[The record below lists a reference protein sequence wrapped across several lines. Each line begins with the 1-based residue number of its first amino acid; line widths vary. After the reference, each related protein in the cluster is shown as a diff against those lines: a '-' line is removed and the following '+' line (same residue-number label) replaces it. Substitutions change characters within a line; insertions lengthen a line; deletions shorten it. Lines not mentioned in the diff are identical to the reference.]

1 MIEYFKVEDF
11 AQVITGGTPS
21 TKNKA
26 YWEDGH
32 IPWLN
37 SGELNQEIIVSSR
50 NHITSI
56 GLEKSAAKLM
66 PKDSV
71 LIALTGTTT
80 GVVGYL
86 TFEACANQSVTGILP
101 SEKHFPKFLF
111 YYLKSIRPQ
120 VLNDAYGGAQ
130 PHISQ
135 GYVKQLKIPLPPLE
149 EQKKIAAI
157 LEATDNYRQKT
168 KALIDKYDQL
178 TQSLFLDM
186 FGDPVTNPKG
196 WIVVRF
202 DQLVSEECPLT
213 YGIVQPGDEVE
224 NGTPCVRP
232 VDLKTQYVDS
242 FDLKRIDPEISLKF
256 KRTILKGGEIL
267 LSVRGSVGVISIAAL
282 SLKNTNV
289 TRGIVPIW
297 FDENLANKLFFYFL
311 YKTNSIQRRLAEL
324 SKGATLIQLNLKDL
338 RELPLI
344 KPSLELQNLF
354 AERVEQI
361 EKQKQQAEASL
372 VKAEELFSSLLQR
385 AFKGELTS

>member
-37 SGELNQEIIVSSR
+37 SGELNQDIIVSSR

-71 LIALTGTTT
+71 LIALTGATT

-135 GYVKQLKIPLPPLE
+135 GYVKQLKIPLPPLG

-157 LEATDNYRQKT
+157 LDATDDYRQKT

-186 FGDPVTNPKG
+186 FGDPVTNPRRFE
-196 WIVVRF
+196 IVTVR
-202 DQLVSEECPLT
+202 DIIEEAK
-213 YGIVQPGDEVE
+213 YGTSSKADE
-224 NGTPCVRP
+224 NGTFPYLRMNNITYKGHMNY
-232 VDLKTQYVDS
+232 DN
-242 FDLKRIDPEISLKF
+242 LKF
-256 KRTILKGGEIL
+256 INIADDQLHKYETKKGDILFNRTNSKELVGKTGIITTDEKMVLAGYLIR
-267 LSVRGSVGVISIAAL
+267 VRMKEGY
-282 SLKNTNV
+282 N
-289 TRGIVPIW
+289 P
-297 FDENLANKLFFYFL
+297 YFL
-311 YKTNSIQRRLAEL
+311 WSHLNSRWAKL
-324 SKGATLIQLNLKDL
+324 TLENMCKSIVGMANINAQ
-338 RELPLI
+338 
-344 KPSLELQNLF
+344 ELQNLLVMNPPLKIQNQF
-354 AERVEQI
+354 AERVQAI
-361 EKQKQQAEASL
+361 EAQKAQAQASLAQAEDLFNSL
-372 VKAEELFSSLLQR
+372 VT
-385 AFKGELTS
+385 KGF

>member
-37 SGELNQEIIVSSR
+37 SGELNQDIIVSSR

-71 LIALTGTTT
+71 LIALTGATT

-135 GYVKQLKIPLPPLE
+135 GYVKQLKIPLPPLG

-157 LEATDNYRQKT
+157 LDATDDYRQKT

-186 FGDPVTNPKG
+186 FGDPVTNPRRFE
-196 WIVVRF
+196 IVTVR
-202 DQLVSEECPLT
+202 DIIEEAK
-213 YGIVQPGDEVE
+213 YGTSSKADE
-224 NGTPCVRP
+224 NGTFPYLRMNNITYKGHMNY
-232 VDLKTQYVDS
+232 DN
-242 FDLKRIDPEISLKF
+242 LKF
-256 KRTILKGGEIL
+256 INIADDQLHKYETKKGDILFNRTNSKELVGKTGIITTDEKMVLAGYLIR
-267 LSVRGSVGVISIAAL
+267 VRMKEGY
-282 SLKNTNV
+282 N
-289 TRGIVPIW
+289 P
-297 FDENLANKLFFYFL
+297 YFL
-311 YKTNSIQRRLAEL
+311 WSHLNSRWAKL
-324 SKGATLIQLNLKDL
+324 TLENMCKSIVGMANINAQ
-338 RELPLI
+338 
-344 KPSLELQNLF
+344 ELQNLLVMNPPLKIQNQF
-354 AERVEQI
+354 AERVQAI
-361 EKQKQQAEASL
+361 EAQKAQAQASLAQAED
-372 VKAEELFSSLLQR
+372 LFNSLLQR
-385 AFKGELTS
+385 AFKGELTN

>member
-37 SGELNQEIIVSSR
+37 SGELNQDIIVSSR

-71 LIALTGTTT
+71 LIALTGATT

-135 GYVKQLKIPLPPLE
+135 GYVKQLKIPLPPLG

-157 LEATDNYRQKT
+157 LDATDDYRQKT

-186 FGDPVTNPKG
+186 FGDPVTNPRRFE
-196 WIVVRF
+196 IVTVR
-202 DQLVSEECPLT
+202 DIIEEAK
-213 YGIVQPGDEVE
+213 YGTSSKADE
-224 NGTPCVRP
+224 NGTFPYLRMNNITYKGHMNY
-232 VDLKTQYVDS
+232 DN
-242 FDLKRIDPEISLKF
+242 LKF
-256 KRTILKGGEIL
+256 INIADDQLHKYETKKGDILFNRTNSKELVGKTGIITTDEKMVLAGYLIR
-267 LSVRGSVGVISIAAL
+267 VRMKEGY
-282 SLKNTNV
+282 N
-289 TRGIVPIW
+289 P
-297 FDENLANKLFFYFL
+297 YFL
-311 YKTNSIQRRLAEL
+311 WSHLNSRWAKL
-324 SKGATLIQLNLKDL
+324 TLENMCKSIVGMANINAQ
-338 RELPLI
+338 
-344 KPSLELQNLF
+344 ELQNLLVMNPPLKIQNQF
-354 AERVEQI
+354 AERVQAI
-361 EKQKQQAEASL
+361 EAQKTKAQASLAQAED
-372 VKAEELFSSLLQR
+372 LFNSLLQR
-385 AFKGELTS
+385 AFKGELTN

>member
-37 SGELNQEIIVSSR
+37 SGELNQDIIVSSR

-71 LIALTGTTT
+71 LIALTGATT

-135 GYVKQLKIPLPPLE
+135 GNVKQLKIPLPPLG

-157 LEATDNYRQKT
+157 LDATDDYRQKT

-186 FGDPVTNPKG
+186 FGDPVTNPRRFE
-196 WIVVRF
+196 IVTVR
-202 DQLVSEECPLT
+202 DIIEEAK
-213 YGIVQPGDEVE
+213 YGTSSKADE
-224 NGTPCVRP
+224 NGTFPYLRMNNITYKGHMNY
-232 VDLKTQYVDS
+232 DN
-242 FDLKRIDPEISLKF
+242 LKF
-256 KRTILKGGEIL
+256 INIADDQLHKYETKKGDILFNRTNSKELVGKTGIITTDEKMVLAGYLIR
-267 LSVRGSVGVISIAAL
+267 VRMKEGY
-282 SLKNTNV
+282 N
-289 TRGIVPIW
+289 P
-297 FDENLANKLFFYFL
+297 YFL
-311 YKTNSIQRRLAEL
+311 WSHLNSRWAKL
-324 SKGATLIQLNLKDL
+324 TLENMCKSIVGMANINAQ
-338 RELPLI
+338 
-344 KPSLELQNLF
+344 ELQNLLVMNPPLKIQNQF
-354 AERVEQI
+354 AERVQAI
-361 EKQKQQAEASL
+361 EAQKTKAQASLAQAED
-372 VKAEELFSSLLQR
+372 LFNSLLQR
-385 AFKGELTS
+385 AFKGELTN

>member
-1 MIEYFKVEDF
+1 MKNVSFGDLFEFQKKSTIKAGDGLPLNQGTYPLYTSSNSLKKSYNEFLFDDRSLIF
-11 AQVITGGTPS
+11 GTGGSASVHYCNERFAVS
-21 TKNKA
+21 TDCFVVKA
-26 YWEDGH
+26 IKEEELCLKYIYYFLKGNIH
-32 IPWLN
+32 ILEN
-37 SGELNQEIIVSSR
+37 GFKGA
-50 NHITSI
+50 
-56 GLEKSAAKLM
+56 GLK
-66 PKDSV
+66 
-71 LIALTGTTT
+71 
-80 GVVGYL
+80 
-86 TFEACANQSVTGILP
+86 
-101 SEKHFPKFLF
+101 
-111 YYLKSIRPQ
+111 
-120 VLNDAYGGAQ
+120 
-130 PHISQ
+130 HISKR
-135 GYVKQLKIPLPPLE
+135 YISEIPLPIPPLE

-157 LEATDNYRQKT
+157 LDAADGYRQKT
-168 KALIDKYDQL
+168 KALTSKYDQL

-196 WIVVRF
+196 WKVVRF

-338 RELPLI
+338 REFPLI